1 MSERLEKL
9 LAFHAAAPGDD
20 FTTYA
25 LALEYA
31 AVGELE
37 QALAW
42 LDRTLTL
49 APDHAYAWYQKA
61 ALLADAGELE
71 RAREALS
78 AGLAAAERAGDAR
91 AASELRELGAGW

>member
-1 MSERLEKL
+1 MGDRLDKL
-9 LAFHAAAPGDD
+9 LAFHAAAPDDD

-31 AVGELE
+31 AAGESE

-42 LDRTLTL
+42 LERTIAL

-61 ALLADAGELE
+61 ALLAGEGELE
-71 RAREALS
+71 GAHAAVQ
-78 AGLAAAERAGDAR
+78 AGLAAAQRSGDAR
-91 AASELRELGAGW
+91 AASELRELAEGW